1 MLRSPCRSLNSGNSG
16 NSVCL
21 AEACQI
27 LHENNENE
35 PHFNDCAEE
44 FAKDFADARTT
55 ARAAESTETR
65 GYLRTGDLGFI
76 RRGGKFGG
84 CASSTDTRSDD
95 LSQRASSTDATTT
108 NPLPS
113 SLDTNQTA
121 GTLFVTGRLK
131 DCFKI
136 AGRAFSPEDL
146 ERVVSD
152 FGVHFGGSST
162 GRHDGYAH
170 GNGNALVAKSCLTK
184 KGALFRNAGV
194 VAFAMDERVA
204 TNDATCA
211 RNRSD
216 AASEI
221 SRTRVCLVC
230 EIRDAHGQ
238 GMTPCDASKLIDD
251 IRMLI
256 TKTHGLL
263 VNRNDIKLLKPGSVP
278 MTGSGK
284 KKRAAC
290 ANRFRDGGFAEAQ
303 IKACDGAAGTGK
315 QSGGFGEIFPGGL
328 DRLIG
333 MSLAKGPRETKS
345 FMEQSVLSFVVDKF
359 AGDATGLNANTKFL
373 QVRVSRRP
381 GYPAGRLPTLF
392 GLSRCNTYC
401 PSRLLTVYYYRN
413 SSWRTLVKRHCT
425 VSLCQR

>member
-1 MLRSPCRSLNSGNSG
+1 
-16 NSVCL
+16 
-21 AEACQI
+21 
-27 LHENNENE
+27 
-35 PHFNDCAEE
+35 
-44 FAKDFADARTT
+44 
-55 ARAAESTETR
+55 
-65 GYLRTGDLGFI
+65 
-76 RRGGKFGG
+76 
-84 CASSTDTRSDD
+84 
-95 LSQRASSTDATTT
+95 
-108 NPLPS
+108 
-113 SLDTNQTA
+113 
-121 GTLFVTGRLK
+121 
-131 DCFKI
+131 
-136 AGRAFSPEDL
+136 
-146 ERVVSD
+146 
-152 FGVHFGGSST
+152 
-162 GRHDGYAH
+162 
-170 GNGNALVAKSCLTK
+170 
-184 KGALFRNAGV
+184 
-194 VAFAMDERVA
+194 
-204 TNDATCA
+204 
-211 RNRSD
+211 
-216 AASEI
+216 
-221 SRTRVCLVC
+221 
-230 EIRDAHGQ
+230 
-238 GMTPCDASKLIDD
+238 MTPCDASKLIDD

-381 GYPAGRLPTLF
+381 GYPAGRLPILF